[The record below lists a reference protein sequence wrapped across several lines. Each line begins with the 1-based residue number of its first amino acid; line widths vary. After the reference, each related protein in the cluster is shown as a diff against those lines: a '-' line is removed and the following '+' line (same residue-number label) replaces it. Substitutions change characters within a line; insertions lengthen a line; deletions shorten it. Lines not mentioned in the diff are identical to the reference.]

1 MKKKANYL
9 ILNVAIVI
17 IWLVLSNILFNTFFE
32 RYTKIIYFFIVSF
45 PIISFSIYL
54 WIIRTKLE
62 NKKFNDKALSLSQH
76 SIKNYSD
83 LVRMYIKKY
92 PEDID
97 RAMMRS
103 VGSPNLTKGIEWGE
117 ILFNF
122 LLNEGLRENM
132 SLFDF
137 GCGSG
142 RLALALKKNNF
153 KCHYTGQDIVPELT
167 NYLKLK
173 VPNANVICTEE
184 RKILMPDESQDIVV
198 NFSVFTH
205 LLLEEIFIYMKDIF
219 RVLKPGGSHI
229 FSYHEFDLNPFPKE
243 PKKVYIKNLNLENDI
258 VILRYLASYKDLL
271 EAFGNDIERARVHAK
286 TCGIKENRRIIFS
299 IQKFKERYTHL
310 NELDDF
316 SEERIIKEYILEKNQ
331 FRDYFEN
338 LHPKRN
344 FMAESIFIQNVE
356 NYSNN
361 LEIEHLD
368 NYLHKDWLLKFGES
382 IGFQEI
388 IFKPNAIGQ
397 SICIMKKPSKN

>member
-1 MKKKANYL
+1 MKKKIKY
-9 ILNVAIVI
+9 IFLNIVIVI
-17 IWLVLSNILFNTFFE
+17 IWQILSNILFNKFLE
-32 RYTKIIYFFIVSF
+32 SNTKIIYYFIVLF
-45 PIISFSIYL
+45 PVISFSIYL
-54 WIIRTKLE
+54 WILRTKFK
-62 NKKFNDKALSLSQH
+62 NKQYIGKALSLSQH
-76 SIKNYSD
+76 SVKNYSA

-92 PEDID
+92 PKDID

-122 LLNEGLRENM
+122 LLNEGLKENM

-153 KCHYTGQDIVPELT
+153 KCNYSGQDIVPELT

-243 PKKVYIKNLNLENDI
+243 PIKVYIRNLNLENDI
-258 VILRYLASYKDLL
+258 VILRYLASYRDLL
-271 EAFGNDIERARVHAK
+271 ESFGNDIEKAREHAK
-286 TCGIKENRRIIFS
+286 TYGIKENRKIIFS
-299 IQKFKERYTHL
+299 IEKFKERYIHL
-310 NELDDF
+310 NELDDI
-316 SEERIIKEYILEKNQ
+316 SEERIIKEYILEKNE

-338 LHPKRN
+338 LKTLKPIS
-344 FMAESIFIQNVE
+344 ETVFIQNVE

-368 NYLHKDWLLKFGES
+368 NFLHKDWLLKFGRS
-382 IGFQEI
+382 LGYQKI
-388 IFKPNAIGQ
+388 IFKPKVIGQ
-397 SICIMKKPSKN
+397 SICIMKKPISE